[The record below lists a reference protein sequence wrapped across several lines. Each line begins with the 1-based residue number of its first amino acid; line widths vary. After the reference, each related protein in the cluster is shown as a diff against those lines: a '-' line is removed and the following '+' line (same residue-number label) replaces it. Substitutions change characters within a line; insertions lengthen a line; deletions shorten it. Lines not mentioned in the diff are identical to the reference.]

1 MIKHPN
7 EDFMLGA
14 DLSDKKKSPIK
25 RTDRILYSCNTQGVG
40 LEIGPSYNPVA
51 PKKEGYDIEI
61 LDHASAKDLRRK
73 YRNDVDVD
81 GDGDTNNHKLA
92 NIEEVDYV
100 WTGQALDKLT
110 GKKNYYDYIIASHVI
125 EHTPNLVTFLQQCQS
140 MLKPGGVLALA
151 VPDRRYCFD
160 YLRPNSTAG
169 QVLQAWHEK
178 RVFHTPG
185 TIFDFCA
192 QYSLRAGT
200 GCWEKK
206 STEELIYANSPETA
220 AGMMALAMK
229 QEEYIDAHNWCF
241 TPASFRL
248 VMLELINLSLIE
260 FYECSYFSMP
270 TCEFIVSYRKGE
282 RKAVMDRMTLSLAVA
297 NGE

>member
-1 MIKHPN
+1 MVERPN
-7 EDFMLGA
+7 KDFMLGS
-14 DLSDKKKSPIK
+14 DLSDKGNLPSE
-25 RTDRILYSCNTQGVG
+25 RADRILYSCNTQGVG

-51 PKKEGYDIEI
+51 PKKAGYNIEV
-61 LDHASAKDLRRK
+61 LDHAPAENLREK
-73 YRNDVDVD
+73 YRNDDDVD
-81 GDGDTNNHKLA
+81 NSHHKLA

-100 WTGQALDKLT
+100 WSGEALDELT

-125 EHTPNLVTFLQQCQS
+125 EHTPNLVTFLQQCQT

-169 QVLQAWHEK
+169 QVLQAWHDK

-185 TIFDFCA
+185 TIFDFCS
-192 QYSLRAGT
+192 QYSLRAGS
-200 GCWEKK
+200 GCWGKN
-206 STEELIYANSPETA
+206 STDELVYANPPETA
-220 AGMMALAMK
+220 AGMMALAMR

-248 VMLELINLSLIE
+248 IMMELINLSLIE

-270 TCEFIVSYRKGE
+270 TCEFIISYRKGE
-282 RKAVMDRMTLSLAVA
+282 SECEEGMDRMALSLAVA
-297 NGE
+297 KGE